1 MGLPSH
7 HHVGSVMGQR
17 SHHLQGELMHVF
29 VTGGTGTIGSA
40 VVAEL
45 LGNGHTV
52 LALARSDGSAQALD
66 RAGAKVLR
74 GDLADLHALRSGA
87 AQCDGVISLA
97 FGRDYGSPDALAQ
110 AIAEESA
117 ALATLGQELIGSD
130 RPIVTVSG
138 TPWVPGRASTEADP
152 LPTDGPVGGRGRS
165 VNALLDLASRGV
177 RSMAVRMPRTV
188 HNEGKGGFAGLLT
201 DQARRTGVA
210 LPPGRRHPA
219 LAYRARARRSRPV
232 PAGPRV
238 RTGRDGLAR
247 RRRRGRRGAGH
258 RHSHRPATGPAGRG
272 GSAGELRPVRPDL
285 RHGPARRPAPTPAM
299 PSGGSRPTPA
309 SSRTWRPFS
318 PDAHRFDGTVRGR
331 LDGLP
336 TRGRYARCRDSRS
349 CRG

>member
-1 MGLPSH
+1 
-7 HHVGSVMGQR
+7 
-17 SHHLQGELMHVF
+17 MHVF

-52 LALARSDGSAQALD
+52 LALARSDGSAQALES
-66 RAGAKVLR
+66 AGAKALR
-74 GDLADLHALRSGA
+74 GDLADLDVLWSGA

-97 FGRDYGSPDALAQ
+97 FGRDYSSPDALAQ

-177 RSMAVRMPRTV
+177 RSTAVRMPRTV
-188 HNEGKGGFAGLLT
+188 HNEGQGGFAGLLT

-210 LPPGRRHPA
+210 GYPGDGTQRWPAVHALDAAVLFRLALESAPAGTAWHAVGDEGDAVRDIATVIGRR
-219 LAYRARARRSRPV
+219 LGLPV
-232 PAGPRV
+232 EEVPQENFGPF
-238 RTGRDGLAR
+238 
-247 RRRRGRRGAGH
+247 
-258 RHSHRPATGPAGRG
+258 GPIF
-272 GSAGELRPVRPDL
+272 
-285 RHGPARRPAPTPAM
+285 AM
-299 PSGGSRPTPA
+299 DQPA
-309 SSRTWRPFS
+309 SSAHTR
-318 PDAHRFDGTVRGR
+318 DALGWQ
-331 LDGLP
+331 P
-336 TRGRYARCRDSRS
+336 THSSLLEDLETIQP
-349 CRG
+349 